1 MGRRN
6 KKATCNT
13 GELYW
18 QSPTYTN
25 RLYSMYRNQIVAM
38 ALQRYKWVNLPATCD
53 ERFLE
58 WVLLFQGVA
67 TIAYPKRK
75 EGVFFSTQIAQ
86 TGKTNIYDNP
96 TKWRSIGNNGW
107 NFNVTPANGVL
118 VYDNRMRLPIM
129 ERIDLL
135 TRELV
140 DVVRTKQMNRMH
152 CKVPYIIKC
161 LQEQEQ
167 QAVNLYKQIA
177 GYEPAIIT
185 TTGFESIDID
195 VINTGVQFLGAELTA
210 EEMNIWNRIYSALGI
225 KNTTYKAERMIEDE
239 VKTLAEPT
247 DLVALDGL
255 TCRREAADRLN
266 ARFGEYLDAP
276 IQVVWREDNESDNYN
291 AVHNLAAAADII
303 NELQQFDDET
313 GGSNAV

>member
-1 MGRRN
+1 MSKRSRKQQTYNGS
-6 KKATCNT
+6 
-13 GELYW
+13 ELYW

-25 RLYSMYRNQIVAM
+25 RLFQMYRNQIISM

-53 ERFLE
+53 ERYLE

-67 TIAYPKRK
+67 TIAYPKSK

-86 TGKTNIYDNP
+86 TGKPNVYDNP

-118 VYDNRMRLPIM
+118 VYDNRMRMPVM
-129 ERIDLL
+129 DRIDLL

-140 DVVRTKQMNRMH
+140 DVVRTKQINRMH
-152 CKVPYIIKC
+152 CKVPYVIKC

-185 TTGFESIDID
+185 TTGFESIDVD
-195 VINTGVQFLGAELTA
+195 VINTDVKFLGAELTA

-266 ARFGEYLDAP
+266 ARFGQYLDAP
-276 IQVVWREDNESDNYN
+276 VSVVWREDNESDNYN
-291 AVHNLAAAADII
+291 ALHDITNAADII
-303 NELQQFDDET
+303 NTLEQYSDEVD
-313 GGSNAV
+313 SDV